1 MIIILNSLWPK
12 ISLYSRVNVLR
23 LQRFLFLSKNKSLLN
38 QIFFGHRAPYL
49 PLVNKQALFTY
60 LITFIN
66 HLSRLKEVIYSNC
79 ILHNYWILDV
89 HADVHVHYIIWL
101 IFKKN
106 KFWLLI
112 RHIKFS
118 NSKKKS
124 EKKFV
129 AFEKHKQLTCI
140 KRTQT
145 QTRCMTAKWRC
156 IGLYAPIISGSMFC
170 SLQEWQWNGG
180 VTVHVQQLDR

>member
-1 MIIILNSLWPK
+1 MIIILNSLCPK

-49 PLVNKQALFTY
+49 PLVTKQALFTY

-89 HADVHVHYIIWL
+89 HADVHVYHL
-101 IFKKN
+101 DDFFKKTN
-106 KFWLLI
+106 FDYLFVTL
-112 RHIKFS
+112 S
-118 NSKKKS
+118 LVTQKKKS

>member
-12 ISLYSRVNVLR
+12 ISLYSRVHVLR

-79 ILHNYWILDV
+79 ILHNY
-89 HADVHVHYIIWL
+89 
-101 IFKKN
+101 
-106 KFWLLI
+106 
-112 RHIKFS
+112 
-118 NSKKKS
+118 
-124 EKKFV
+124 
-129 AFEKHKQLTCI
+129 
-140 KRTQT
+140 
-145 QTRCMTAKWRC
+145 
-156 IGLYAPIISGSMFC
+156 
-170 SLQEWQWNGG
+170 
-180 VTVHVQQLDR
+180 

>member
-49 PLVNKQALFTY
+49 PLVTKQALFTY

-89 HADVHVHYIIWL
+89 HADVHVYHL
-101 IFKKN
+101 IDFFKN
-106 KFWLLI
+106 KFWLL
-112 RHIKFS
+112 KFS
-118 NSKKKS
+118 NSKKNS

-180 VTVHVQQLDR
+180 VTVQLDR

>member
-49 PLVNKQALFTY
+49 PLVTKQALFTY

-89 HADVHVHYIIWL
+89 HADVHVYHL
-101 IFKKN
+101 VDFLKKTN
-106 KFWLLI
+106 FDYLFVTL
-112 RHIKFS
+112 S
-118 NSKKKS
+118 LVTQKKS

-156 IGLYAPIISGSMFC
+156 IGLYSPIISGSMFC

-180 VTVHVQQLDR
+180 VTVHVQQQLDR